1 MRGIRLGVT
10 LLVVL
15 QGRGRRWRDRSNEE
29 LGVEIR
35 RLAWFPKRRRG
46 VLAIV
51 SRGITYWTHVGSSRG
66 RTGWRDRNSIDRQAL
81 VVVDLVRGVAFSIAL
96 LVGTS
101 LNPLPSLLALGINA
115 LLGDAVLDTAKAGPG
130 VVALFACL
138 LAVGAGVLDL
148 TTLQAERLS
157 RNQALGIRIHVQRH
171 GRVCQRVYRYRRR
184 KRISGRGRIE
194 EIVRVGV
201 I

>member
-15 QGRGRRWRDRSNEE
+15 QGRGRWWWDRSNEK
-29 LGVEIR
+29 LGVEIG
-35 RLAWFPKRRRG
+35 RLAWFPERRRR

-66 RTGWRDRNSIDRQAL
+66 RTGWLDRNSIDRQAL
-81 VVVDLVRGVAFSIAL
+81 RVVDLVRGIAFSIAL

-138 LAVGAGVLDL
+138 LAVSAGVLDL

-171 GRVCQRVYRYRRR
+171 GRVSQRMYYRRR